1 LNICRGM
8 LRASGR
14 TEFKSPYS
22 LSSLAPRVTI
32 DSTRRNCRS
41 LMRLSCNKASI
52 TRGSL
57 EGMTPAKPSLWRA
70 RRDNHGS
77 PRKIVRLMSSP
88 PSGRR
93 RAARG
98 LCTAT
103 PELCGLDMIDRA
115 NPRGKFP
122 ESLDELLVL
131 TGRQA
136 FR

>member
-1 LNICRGM
+1 
-8 LRASGR
+8 
-14 TEFKSPYS
+14 
-22 LSSLAPRVTI
+22 
-32 DSTRRNCRS
+32 
-41 LMRLSCNKASI
+41 
-52 TRGSL
+52 
-57 EGMTPAKPSLWRA
+57 MTPAKPSLWRA

-88 PSGRR
+88 PRGRR
-93 RAARG
+93 RAAWG

-131 TGRQA
+131 TGWRA